1 MLIAQAL
8 GEYAGGS
15 GGGLGA
21 TLATSFEKGMT
32 WLQLSWRDD
41 RSLWVGAIVCVL
53 LGMWFFRRR

>member
-15 GGGLGA
+15 GGLGA
-21 TLATSFEKGMT
+21 ELSTSIQKGVI

-41 RSLWVGAIVCVL
+41 RSLWIGAIVCVL
-53 LGMWFFRRR
+53 VGMWFFRRR

>member
-8 GEYAGGS
+8 GEYAGAS

-32 WLQLSWRDD
+32 WLQLSWRDY
-41 RSLWVGAIVCVL
+41 RSLWVGAIVSMF
-53 LGMWFFRRR
+53 LGWVFNA